1 MILDN
6 YNIEVDEAYNGEVA
20 LQMFKDKFELPCGCI
35 NRAYRLILMDIQMP
49 VMDGIESSTNIIKII
64 REMYGPQSIFL
75 SNNKKK
81 LPNKNEKD
89 ESK

>member
-1 MILDN
+1 
-6 YNIEVDEAYNGEVA
+6 
-20 LQMFKDKFELPCGCI
+20 
-35 NRAYRLILMDIQMP
+35 MP

-89 ESK
+89 DSK